1 MKNAFEVISLPGTGA
16 EIKGLNVARLSDP
29 DVRSRLYQTWLEHRV
44 LLFRG
49 IGTSNEIHI
58 ELSGI
63 FGHLEK
69 QESVLTS
76 LKVEGQDSVIAV
88 ERGGKAGS
96 PSFWVGG
103 GVSGWPQLVT
113 GLVFWHQD
121 TIFTPTIIKG
131 GVLRMIEA
139 CKVGGNTGWID
150 TTKVYESLPE
160 DVRNRI
166 DKLEARHRLRLD
178 ANPVRFGKDSL
189 FMRQATYEEVPYER
203 QPFPEL
209 PDAVH
214 PLVCVHPETGRKSLS
229 ISPLSVASIEGMDSG
244 ESDELLSYLAEF
256 TLQSPHRYIHHWNVN
271 DMVLWDNRCVLH
283 AAMGHPAG
291 ENRVAY
297 RTTLDD
303 GIASGRYVERSQ
315 VEVYC

>member
-1 MKNAFEVISLPGTGA
+1 MLRACRIQTCAHGYTKPG
-16 EIKGLNVARLSDP
+16 LS
-29 DVRSRLYQTWLEHRV
+29 RV

-139 CKVGGNTGWID
+139 CKGGRQ
-150 TTKVYESLPE
+150 Y
-160 DVRNRI
+160 
-166 DKLEARHRLRLD
+166 RLD
-178 ANPVRFGKDSL
+178 RHDQGL
-189 FMRQATYEEVPYER
+189 
-203 QPFPEL
+203 
-209 PDAVH
+209 
-214 PLVCVHPETGRKSLS
+214 
-229 ISPLSVASIEGMDSG
+229 
-244 ESDELLSYLAEF
+244 
-256 TLQSPHRYIHHWNVN
+256 
-271 DMVLWDNRCVLH
+271 
-283 AAMGHPAG
+283 
-291 ENRVAY
+291 
-297 RTTLDD
+297 
-303 GIASGRYVERSQ
+303 
-315 VEVYC
+315 